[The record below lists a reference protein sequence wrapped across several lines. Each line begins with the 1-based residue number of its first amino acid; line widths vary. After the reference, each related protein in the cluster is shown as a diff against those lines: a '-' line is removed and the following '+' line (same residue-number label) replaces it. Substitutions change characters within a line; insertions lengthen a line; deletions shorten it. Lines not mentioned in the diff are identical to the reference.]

1 MKATLTSLLTDS
13 EILTYMRIGSL
24 FKDYIDISTDIEIK
38 NISVKD
44 LSSLFFVLFQKNER
58 VPQGFMS
65 VLVLQELM
73 ERAEK
78 KNIEIF

>member
-1 MKATLTSLLTDS
+1 MKAKLVSLLTFDECRAHTKLIPAFDHIGHICPIV
-13 EILTYMRIGSL
+13 EIQNL
-24 FKDYIDISTDIEIK
+24 
-38 NISVKD
+38 SVKD

>member
-1 MKATLTSLLTDS
+1 MKATLTSLLTVS
-13 EILTYMRIGSL
+13 EILAYMKISSR
-24 FKDYIDISTDIEIK
+24 FKHSVGISKDIEIQ
-38 NISVKD
+38 NLSVKD
-44 LSSLFFVLFQKNER
+44 LNSLFFVVFNKETK